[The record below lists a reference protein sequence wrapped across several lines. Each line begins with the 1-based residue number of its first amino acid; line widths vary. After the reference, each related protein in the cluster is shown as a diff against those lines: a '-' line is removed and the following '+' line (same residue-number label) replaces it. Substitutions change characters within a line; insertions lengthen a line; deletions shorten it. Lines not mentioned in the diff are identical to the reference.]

1 MTATTE
7 WPVKL
12 TAGWL
17 RGQYLSGTLDPE
29 QVIREIIRRAER
41 DKDMNIWIEPP
52 AEAQIAPYLA
62 ALKVL
67 NPQEYPLWG
76 IPFAVKDNIDVRGL
90 PTTAACPEFA
100 YQPDTDAAVVAR
112 LVAAGAVPV
121 GKSNLDQFA
130 TGLVG
135 VRSPYGETHN
145 ALRPEYIS
153 GGSSAGSAVAVA
165 RGQAVFSLGTDTAG
179 SGRVPAALNGLVGF
193 KPSLGAWPV
202 RGVVPACASLD
213 CVTVFA
219 HNLEDALTVDRAAR
233 GFEAA
238 DPWSRAV
245 KRAAAALPGK
255 LLLPEAPLD
264 FYGPHADEY
273 RRAWERAEAVVQA
286 LGLPVE
292 RVDCTLFSEAAAILY
307 DGPWVAERWA
317 DLAAF
322 VESHRDAVL
331 PVTESILSS
340 GAAERHTA
348 SSLFQ
353 AMHRLQRYKREAEL
367 LLRDAVLVL
376 PTCGGTWTREQVA
389 ANPVGANSDMGRYTN
404 HCNLLDL
411 SAVAIPAGEAAE
423 NLPFGITLFALADSE
438 HLLDG
443 AGRRLLAEGEGGGES
458 AVNSA
463 GTGAQPLAEC
473 QSLES
478 EGSAG
483 TGGTVGTAGTAG
495 TDVGV
500 GVGASAGTVAG
511 TVAGAATGADLP
523 VSGMVTLAVCGL
535 HMRGFPLEKQM
546 LEHGARFWQEART
559 AACYELVKLPTV
571 PAKPGLLRQAAGG
584 SAIELEL
591 WQMPVESLGAFA
603 TLIPAPLGL
612 GRVALADGRE
622 VTGFICEGYA
632 AAGAENV
639 TAYGGW
645 RYLPA
650 D

>member
-7 WPVKL
+7 WPAKL

-17 RGQYLSGTLDPE
+17 RGQYLNGTLDPE
-29 QVIREIIRRAER
+29 EVIREIIRRAER
-41 DKDMNIWIEPP
+41 DKEMNIWIEPP
-52 AEAQIAPYLA
+52 AEAQTAPFLA
-62 ALKVL
+62 ALKEL
-67 NPQEYPLWG
+67 NPQEHPLWG
-76 IPFAVKDNIDVRGL
+76 IPFAVKDNIDVKGL

-100 YQPDTDAAVVAR
+100 YQPDADAAVVAR
-112 LVAAGAVPV
+112 LVAAGAIPV

-145 ALRPEYIS
+145 ALRPEYIG

-179 SGRVPAALNGLVGF
+179 SGRVPAALNGLVGY

-233 GFEAA
+233 GFDAA
-238 DPWSRAV
+238 DPWSRSV
-245 KRAAAALPGK
+245 KREVAALPEK

-273 RRAWERAEAVVQA
+273 RRAWERAEAAVQA

-317 DLAAF
+317 DLAGF
-322 VESHRDAVL
+322 VERHREAVL

-367 LLRDAVLVL
+367 LLREAVLIL

-404 HCNLLDL
+404 HCNLLNL

-438 HLLDG
+438 HLLAG
-443 AGRRLLAEGEGGGES
+443 AGEVLAEGDSPGREDGLGASASSSAGAGTQLLAEHQPLEWEAGGGTSGAGSS
-458 AVNSA
+458 AGA
-463 GTGAQPLAEC
+463 EAGEAGGTGAA
-473 QSLES
+473 
-478 EGSAG
+478 
-483 TGGTVGTAGTAG
+483 
-495 TDVGV
+495 
-500 GVGASAGTVAG
+500 
-511 TVAGAATGADLP
+511 AGAELP
-523 VSGMVTLAVCGL
+523 ASGMVTLAVCGL

-546 LEHGARFWQEART
+546 LEHGARFWQEALT

-584 SAIELEL
+584 SAVELEL

-612 GRVALADGRE
+612 GQVALADGRE

>member
-7 WPVKL
+7 WPAKL

-17 RGQYLSGTLDPE
+17 RGQYLNGTLDPE
-29 QVIREIIRRAER
+29 EVIREIIRRAER
-41 DKDMNIWIEPP
+41 DKEMNIWIEPP
-52 AEAQIAPYLA
+52 AEAQIAPFLA
-62 ALKVL
+62 ALKEL
-67 NPQEYPLWG
+67 NPQEHPLWG
-76 IPFAVKDNIDVRGL
+76 IPFAVKDNIDVKGL

-100 YQPDTDAAVVAR
+100 YQPDADAAVVAR
-112 LVAAGAVPV
+112 LVAAGAIPV

-179 SGRVPAALNGLVGF
+179 SGRVPAALNGLVGY

-233 GFEAA
+233 GFDAA
-238 DPWSRAV
+238 DPWSRSV
-245 KRAAAALPGK
+245 KREATALPGK

-273 RRAWERAEAVVQA
+273 RRSWERAEAVVQG

-317 DLAAF
+317 DLAGF
-322 VESHRDAVL
+322 VESHREAVL

-353 AMHRLQRYKREAEL
+353 AMHRLQQYKRAAEL

-389 ANPVGANSDMGRYTN
+389 ANPVGANSEMGRYTN

-411 SAVAIPAGEAAE
+411 SAVAIPAGEAAG

-438 HLLDG
+438 HLLAG
-443 AGRRLLAEGEGGGES
+443 AGELLAEGDSPGREDGLGES
-458 AVNSA
+458 AGSSA
-463 GTGAQPLAEC
+463 GAEAGEAGGTGAA
-473 QSLES
+473 
-478 EGSAG
+478 
-483 TGGTVGTAGTAG
+483 
-495 TDVGV
+495 
-500 GVGASAGTVAG
+500 
-511 TVAGAATGADLP
+511 AGAELP
-523 VSGMVTLAVCGL
+523 ASSMVTLAVCGL

-584 SAIELEL
+584 SSIKLEL
-591 WQMPVESLGAFA
+591 WQMPLASLGSFA
-603 TLIPAPLGL
+603 SLIPAPLGL
-612 GRVALADGRE
+612 GRVILADGRE

>member
-1 MTATTE
+1 MTAITE
-7 WPVKL
+7 WPAKL

-29 QVIREIIRRAER
+29 EVIREIIRRAAR
-41 DKDMNIWIEPP
+41 DKDMNIWIEAP
-52 AEAQIAPYLA
+52 AVAQIAPYLA
-62 ALKVL
+62 ALKEL
-67 NPQEYPLWG
+67 NPQEHPLWG
-76 IPFAVKDNIDVRGL
+76 IPFAVKDNIDVKGL

-100 YQPDTDAAVVAR
+100 YQPEADAAVVAR
-112 LVAAGAVPV
+112 LVAAGAIPV

-179 SGRVPAALNGLVGF
+179 SGRVPAALNGLVGY

-233 GFEAA
+233 GFDAA
-238 DPWSRAV
+238 DPWSRSV
-245 KRAAAALPGK
+245 KREAAALPGK

-273 RRAWERAEAVVQA
+273 RRAWERAEAAVQA

-317 DLAAF
+317 DLAGF
-322 VESHRDAVL
+322 VESHREAVL

-353 AMHRLQRYKREAEL
+353 AMHRLQQYKREAEL

-376 PTCGGTWTREQVA
+376 PTCGGTWIREQVA

-411 SAVAIPAGEAAE
+411 SAVAIPAGEAAG

-438 HLLDG
+438 HLLAG
-443 AGRRLLAEGEGGGES
+443 AGARLLAEGNDGES
-458 AVNSA
+458 GGSA
-463 GTGAQPLAEC
+463 AGAEAQLLAEH

-478 EGSAG
+478 EAG
-483 TGGTVGTAGTAG
+483 GGTSGAGGTAGA
-495 TDVGV
+495 DVGE
-500 GVGASAGTVAG
+500 AGG
-511 TVAGAATGADLP
+511 TGAATSAELP
-523 VSGMVTLAVCGL
+523 ASGMVTLAVCGL

-546 LEHGARFWQEART
+546 LEHGAHFWQEART

-645 RYLPA
+645 RYLPT

>member
-7 WPVKL
+7 WPAKL

-17 RGQYLSGTLDPE
+17 RGQYLNGTLDPE
-29 QVIREIIRRAER
+29 EVIREIIRRAER
-41 DKDMNIWIEPP
+41 DKEMNIWIEPP
-52 AEAQIAPYLA
+52 AEAQTAPFLA
-62 ALKVL
+62 ALKEL
-67 NPQEYPLWG
+67 NPQEHPLWG
-76 IPFAVKDNIDVRGL
+76 IPFAVKDNIDVKGL

-100 YQPDTDAAVVAR
+100 YQPDADAAVVAR
-112 LVAAGAVPV
+112 LVAAGAIPV

-179 SGRVPAALNGLVGF
+179 SGRVPAALNGLVGY

-233 GFEAA
+233 GFDAA
-238 DPWSRAV
+238 DPWSRSV
-245 KRAAAALPGK
+245 KRGGAALPGK

-273 RRAWERAEAVVQA
+273 RRAWERAEAAVQA

-307 DGPWVAERWA
+307 EGPWVAERWA
-317 DLAAF
+317 DLAGF
-322 VESHRDAVL
+322 VERHREAVL
-331 PVTESILSS
+331 PVTELILSS

-353 AMHRLQRYKREAEL
+353 AMHRLQQYKREAVL
-367 LLRDAVLVL
+367 LLREAVLVL

-389 ANPVGANSDMGRYTN
+389 ANPVGANSDMGCYTN

-438 HLLDG
+438 HLLAG
-443 AGRRLLAEGEGGGES
+443 AGEVLAEGDSPGQEDGLGESASSSAGAGTQLLAERQPLEWEAGGGTS
-458 AVNSA
+458 GA
-463 GTGAQPLAEC
+463 G
-473 QSLES
+473 
-478 EGSAG
+478 
-483 TGGTVGTAGTAG
+483 GTAGTADA
-495 TDVGV
+495 DVGET
-500 GVGASAGTVAG
+500 GGT
-511 TVAGAATGADLP
+511 GAATGAELP
-523 VSGMVTLAVCGL
+523 ASGMVTLAVCGL

-559 AACYELVKLPTV
+559 AACYELFKLPTV

-584 SAIELEL
+584 GAVELEL

-612 GRVALADGRE
+612 GRVALAGGRE

-650 D
+650 E

>member
-1 MTATTE
+1 MATTE
-7 WPVKL
+7 WPAKL

-17 RGQYLSGTLDPE
+17 RRRYLSGALDPE
-29 QVIREIIRRAER
+29 QVIREIIRRAAR
-41 DKDMNIWIEPP
+41 DKAMNIWIEPP
-52 AEAQIAPYLA
+52 ADAQIRPYLE
-62 ALKVL
+62 ALSAM

-76 IPFAVKDNIDVRGL
+76 IPFAVKDNIDVKGL

-100 YQPDTDAAVVAR
+100 YLPDQDAAVVAR
-112 LVAAGAVPV
+112 LVAAGAIPV

-179 SGRVPAALNGLVGF
+179 SGRVPAALNGLVGY

-219 HNLEDALTVDRAAR
+219 HNLEDALAVDRAAR
-233 GFEAA
+233 GFDEA
-238 DPWSRAV
+238 DPWSRSV
-245 KRAAAALPGK
+245 KLQPAGLPAK
-255 LLLPEAPLD
+255 LLLPEAPPD

-273 RRAWERAEAVVQA
+273 RQAWERAEAAVQA

-292 RVDCTLFSEAAAILY
+292 RVDCTLFSEAASILY

-317 DLAAF
+317 GLGEF
-322 VESHRDAVL
+322 VEKHREAVL

-348 SSLFQ
+348 AGLFQ
-353 AMHRLQRYKREAEL
+353 AMHRLQRYKREAEVL
-367 LLRDAVLVL
+367 LKGAVLML
-376 PTCGGTWTREQVA
+376 PTCGGTWKREQVA
-389 ANPVGANSDMGRYTN
+389 VNPVGANSDMGRYTN

-411 SAVAIPAGEAAE
+411 SAVAVPAGEVADG
-423 NLPFGITLFALADSE
+423 LPFGITLFALADSE
-438 HLLDG
+438 HLLAGVG
-443 AGRRLLAEGEGGGES
+443 AQLLAESSSPEV
-458 AVNSA
+458 AA
-463 GTGAQPLAEC
+463 D
-473 QSLES
+473 
-478 EGSAG
+478 
-483 TGGTVGTAGTAG
+483 
-495 TDVGV
+495 DVV
-500 GVGASAGTVAG
+500 
-511 TVAGAATGADLP
+511 LP
-523 VSGMVTLAVCGL
+523 GMITLAVCGL

-559 AACYELVKLPTV
+559 APCYELVKLQTV
-571 PAKPGLLRQAAGG
+571 PPKPGLLRQAEGGG
-584 SAIELEL
+584 SVELEL
-591 WQMPVESLGAFA
+591 WQMPVASLGSFA
-603 TLIPAPLGL
+603 SLIPAPLGL
-612 GRVALADGRE
+612 GRVTLADGRE

-632 AAGAENV
+632 AAGAENI

-645 RYLPA
+645 RYLPVH
-650 D
+650 

>member
-1 MTATTE
+1 MTAITE
-7 WPVKL
+7 WPAKL

-17 RGQYLSGTLDPE
+17 RGQYLSGTLEPE
-29 QVIREIIRRAER
+29 EVIREIIRRAAR
-41 DKDMNIWIEPP
+41 DKDMNIWIEAP
-52 AEAQIAPYLA
+52 AVAQIAPYLA
-62 ALKVL
+62 ALKEL
-67 NPQEYPLWG
+67 NPQEHPLWG
-76 IPFAVKDNIDVRGL
+76 IPFAVKDNIDVKGL

-100 YQPDTDAAVVAR
+100 YQPEADAAVVAR
-112 LVAAGAVPV
+112 LVAAGAIPV

-179 SGRVPAALNGLVGF
+179 SGRVPAALNGLVGY

-238 DPWSRAV
+238 DPWSRSV
-245 KRAAAALPGK
+245 KREAAALPGK

-273 RRAWERAEAVVQA
+273 RRAWERAEAAVQE

-317 DLAAF
+317 DLAGF
-322 VESHRDAVL
+322 VESHREAVL

-353 AMHRLQRYKREAEL
+353 AMHRLQQYKREAEL

-376 PTCGGTWTREQVA
+376 PTCGGTWTREQLA

-411 SAVAIPAGEAAE
+411 SAVAIPAGEAAG

-438 HLLDG
+438 HLLAG
-443 AGRRLLAEGEGGGES
+443 AGARLLAEGNDGES
-458 AVNSA
+458 GGSSA
-463 GTGAQPLAEC
+463 GAEAQLLAEH
-473 QSLES
+473 QSLEP
-478 EGSAG
+478 EAG
-483 TGGTVGTAGTAG
+483 GGTSGAGGTAGA
-495 TDVGV
+495 DVGE
-500 GVGASAGTVAG
+500 AGG
-511 TVAGAATGADLP
+511 TGAATGAELP
-523 VSGMVTLAVCGL
+523 ASGMVTLAVCGL

-559 AACYELVKLPTV
+559 AACYELVKLPTM

-650 D
+650 E

>member
-1 MTATTE
+1 M
-7 WPVKL
+7 
-12 TAGWL
+12 
-17 RGQYLSGTLDPE
+17 
-29 QVIREIIRRAER
+29 
-41 DKDMNIWIEPP
+41 
-52 AEAQIAPYLA
+52 
-62 ALKVL
+62 
-67 NPQEYPLWG
+67 
-76 IPFAVKDNIDVRGL
+76 
-90 PTTAACPEFA
+90 
-100 YQPDTDAAVVAR
+100 
-112 LVAAGAVPV
+112 
-121 GKSNLDQFA
+121 
-130 TGLVG
+130 
-135 VRSPYGETHN
+135 
-145 ALRPEYIS
+145 
-153 GGSSAGSAVAVA
+153 
-165 RGQAVFSLGTDTAG
+165 
-179 SGRVPAALNGLVGF
+179 PAALNGLVGY

-238 DPWSRAV
+238 DPWSRCV
-245 KRAAAALPGK
+245 KREAAALPGK

-273 RRAWERAEAVVQA
+273 RRAWERAEAAVQE

-317 DLAAF
+317 DLAGF
-322 VESHRDAVL
+322 VESHREAVL

-353 AMHRLQRYKREAEL
+353 AMHRLQQYKREAEL

-376 PTCGGTWTREQVA
+376 PTCGGTWTREQLA

-411 SAVAIPAGEAAE
+411 SAVAVPAGEAAE

-438 HLLDG
+438 HLLAG
-443 AGRRLLAEGEGGGES
+443 AGARLLVEGDGGGES
-458 AVNSA
+458 AGSSA
-463 GTGAQPLAEC
+463 GAEVQLLAER
-473 QSLES
+473 QPMES
-478 EGSAG
+478 EDGVDASGA
-483 TGGTVGTAGTAG
+483 GGTSDAAG
-495 TDVGV
+495 TDVDETG
-500 GVGASAGTVAG
+500 GT
-511 TVAGAATGADLP
+511 GAATGDESP
-523 VSGMVTLAVCGL
+523 SSGMVTLAVCGL

-546 LEHGARFWQEART
+546 LEHGAHFWQEALT

-591 WQMPVESLGAFA
+591 WQMPVEALGAFA
-603 TLIPAPLGL
+603 ALIPAPLGL
-612 GRVALADGRE
+612 GRVVLADGRE

-650 D
+650 E

>member
-7 WPVKL
+7 WPAKL

-17 RGQYLSGTLDPE
+17 RGRYLNGTLDPE
-29 QVIREIIRRAER
+29 EVIREIIRRAER
-41 DKDMNIWIEPP
+41 DKEMNIWIEPP
-52 AEAQIAPYLA
+52 AEAQIAPFLA
-62 ALKVL
+62 ALKEL
-67 NPQEYPLWG
+67 NPQEHPLWG
-76 IPFAVKDNIDVRGL
+76 IPFAVKDNIDVKGL

-100 YQPDTDAAVVAR
+100 YQPDADAAVVAR
-112 LVAAGAVPV
+112 LVAAGAIPV

-135 VRSPYGETHN
+135 VRSPYGETYN
-145 ALRPEYIS
+145 ALRPAYIS

-233 GFEAA
+233 GFDAA
-238 DPWSRAV
+238 DPWSRSV
-245 KRAAAALPGK
+245 KREVAALPEK

-273 RRAWERAEAVVQA
+273 RRAWERAEAAVQA

-292 RVDCTLFSEAAAILY
+292 RVDCTLFFEAAAILY

-317 DLAAF
+317 DLAGF
-322 VESHRDAVL
+322 VERHREAVL

-367 LLRDAVLVL
+367 LLREAVLVL

-438 HLLDG
+438 HLLAG
-443 AGRRLLAEGEGGGES
+443 AGEVLAEGDSPGQEDGLGESASSSAGAGTQLLAERQPLEWEAGGGTSGAWVTAGAAGTADADVGE
-458 AVNSA
+458 AG
-463 GTGAQPLAEC
+463 GTGAA
-473 QSLES
+473 
-478 EGSAG
+478 
-483 TGGTVGTAGTAG
+483 
-495 TDVGV
+495 
-500 GVGASAGTVAG
+500 
-511 TVAGAATGADLP
+511 AGAGLP
-523 VSGMVTLAVCGL
+523 ASGMVTLAVCGL

-650 D
+650 E

>member
-1 MTATTE
+1 MTAITE
-7 WPVKL
+7 WPAKL

-17 RGQYLSGTLDPE
+17 REQYLSGTLDPE
-29 QVIREIIRRAER
+29 EVIREIIRRAAR
-41 DKDMNIWIEPP
+41 DKDMNIWIEAP
-52 AEAQIAPYLA
+52 AVAQIAPYLA
-62 ALKVL
+62 ALKEL
-67 NPQEYPLWG
+67 NPQEHPLWG
-76 IPFAVKDNIDVRGL
+76 IPFAVKDNIDVKGL

-100 YQPDTDAAVVAR
+100 YQPEADAAVVAR
-112 LVAAGAVPV
+112 LVAAGAIPV

-179 SGRVPAALNGLVGF
+179 SGRVPAALNGLVGY

-233 GFEAA
+233 GFDAA
-238 DPWSRAV
+238 DPWSRSV
-245 KRAAAALPGK
+245 KREAAALPGK

-273 RRAWERAEAVVQA
+273 RRTWERAEAAVQA

-317 DLAAF
+317 DLAGF
-322 VESHRDAVL
+322 VESHREAVL

-353 AMHRLQRYKREAEL
+353 AMHRLQQYKREAEL

-376 PTCGGTWTREQVA
+376 PTCGGTWTREQLA

-411 SAVAIPAGEAAE
+411 SAVAIPAGEAAG

-438 HLLDG
+438 HLLAG
-443 AGRRLLAEGEGGGES
+443 AGARFLAEGDDGESGGSSAGAEAQLLAEH
-458 AVNSA
+458 
-463 GTGAQPLAEC
+463 
-473 QSLES
+473 QSLEP
-478 EGSAG
+478 EAG
-483 TGGTVGTAGTAG
+483 GCTSGAGGTAGA
-495 TDVGV
+495 DVGE
-500 GVGASAGTVAG
+500 AGG
-511 TVAGAATGADLP
+511 IGAATGAAIAAESP
-523 VSGMVTLAVCGL
+523 ASGMVTLAVCGL

-546 LEHGARFWQEART
+546 LEHGAHFWQEART

-650 D
+650 E

>member
-7 WPVKL
+7 WPAKL

-17 RGQYLSGTLDPE
+17 RGQYLNGTLDPE
-29 QVIREIIRRAER
+29 EVIREIIRRAAR

-52 AEAQIAPYLA
+52 AEAQISPFLE
-62 ALKVL
+62 ALREL
-67 NPQEYPLWG
+67 NPQEHPLWG
-76 IPFAVKDNIDVRGL
+76 IPFAVKDNIDVKGL

-100 YQPDTDAAVVAR
+100 YQPEADAAVVAR
-112 LVAAGAVPV
+112 LVAAGAIPV

-165 RGQAVFSLGTDTAG
+165 LGQAVFSLGTDTAG
-179 SGRVPAALNGLVGF
+179 SGRVPAALNGLVGY

-219 HNLEDALTVDRAAR
+219 HNLEDALTVDHAAR
-233 GFEAA
+233 GFDAA
-238 DPWSRAV
+238 DPWSRSV
-245 KRAAAALPGK
+245 KRGRAALPGK
-255 LLLPEAPLD
+255 LLLPQAPLD

-273 RRAWERAEAVVQA
+273 RRAWERAEAAVQK

-317 DLAAF
+317 DLAGF
-322 VESHRDAVL
+322 VESHREAVL

-353 AMHRLQRYKREAEL
+353 AMHRLQQYKREAEL

-438 HLLDG
+438 HLLAG
-443 AGRRLLAEGEGGGES
+443 AGKLLAEGDSPGREDG
-458 AVNSA
+458 
-463 GTGAQPLAEC
+463 
-473 QSLES
+473 
-478 EGSAG
+478 
-483 TGGTVGTAGTAG
+483 
-495 TDVGV
+495 
-500 GVGASAGTVAG
+500 
-511 TVAGAATGADLP
+511 GAAAGDESP
-523 VSGMVTLAVCGL
+523 SSGMVTLAVCGL

-584 SAIELEL
+584 SAVELEL
-591 WQMPVESLGAFA
+591 WQMPVEALGAFA

-632 AAGAENV
+632 ATGAENV

-650 D
+650 E

>member
-1 MTATTE
+1 MTAITE
-7 WPVKL
+7 WPAKL

-17 RGQYLSGTLDPE
+17 REQYLSGTLDPE
-29 QVIREIIRRAER
+29 EVIREIIRRAAR
-41 DKDMNIWIEPP
+41 DKDMNIWIEAP
-52 AEAQIAPYLA
+52 AVAQIAPYLA
-62 ALKVL
+62 ALKEL
-67 NPQEYPLWG
+67 NPQEHPLWG
-76 IPFAVKDNIDVRGL
+76 IPFAVKDNIDVKGL

-100 YQPDTDAAVVAR
+100 YQPEADAAVVAR
-112 LVAAGAVPV
+112 LVAAGAIPV

-179 SGRVPAALNGLVGF
+179 SGRVPAALNGLVGY

-233 GFEAA
+233 GFDAA
-238 DPWSRAV
+238 DPWSRSV
-245 KRAAAALPGK
+245 KREAAALPGK

-273 RRAWERAEAVVQA
+273 RRAWERAEAAVQA

-317 DLAAF
+317 DLAGF
-322 VESHRDAVL
+322 VESHREAVL

-353 AMHRLQRYKREAEL
+353 AMHRLQQYKREAEL

-376 PTCGGTWTREQVA
+376 PTCGGTWIREQVA

-411 SAVAIPAGEAAE
+411 SAVAIPAGEAAG

-438 HLLDG
+438 HLLAG
-443 AGRRLLAEGEGGGES
+443 AGARLLAEGNDGES
-458 AVNSA
+458 GGSA
-463 GTGAQPLAEC
+463 AGAEAQLLAEH

-478 EGSAG
+478 EAG
-483 TGGTVGTAGTAG
+483 GGTSGAGGTAGA
-495 TDVGV
+495 DVGE
-500 GVGASAGTVAG
+500 AGG
-511 TVAGAATGADLP
+511 TGAATSAELP
-523 VSGMVTLAVCGL
+523 ASGMVTLAVCGL

-546 LEHGARFWQEART
+546 LEHGAHFWQEART

-645 RYLPA
+645 RYLPT

>member
-1 MTATTE
+1 MTARIVF
-7 WPVKL
+7 PAKL

-17 RGQYLSGTLDPE
+17 REQYLSGALNPE
-29 QVIREIIRRAER
+29 EVIQEIISRAER
-41 DKDMNIWIEPP
+41 DKGMNIWIEPP
-52 AEAQIAPYLA
+52 SESFIRPYLE
-62 ALKVL
+62 ALSEKD
-67 NPQEYPLWG
+67 PQIHPLWG
-76 IPFAVKDNIDVRGL
+76 IPFAVKDNIDVKGL

-100 YQPDTDAAVVAR
+100 YHPDEDAAVVVR
-112 LVAAGAVPV
+112 LISAGAIPV

-179 SGRVPAALNGLVGF
+179 SGRVPAALNGLVGY

-219 HNLEDALTVDRAAR
+219 HTLEDALAVDRAAR
-233 GFEAA
+233 GFDEA
-238 DPWSRAV
+238 DPWSRPVELQSAS
-245 KRAAAALPGK
+245 LPGK
-255 LLLPEAPLD
+255 LLLPEAPLE
-264 FYGPHADEY
+264 FYGPYAGEY
-273 RRAWERAEAVVQA
+273 RQAWEQAEAAVQA

-292 RVDCTLFSEAAAILY
+292 RVDCKLFFEAASILY

-317 DLAAF
+317 GLGEF
-322 VESHRDAVL
+322 VENHRDAVL

-353 AMHRLQRYKREAEL
+353 ATHRLQRCKRDAER

-389 ANPVGANSDMGRYTN
+389 ANPVGTNSDMGRYTN

-411 SAVAIPAGEAAE
+411 SAVAVPAGEAAE
-423 NLPFGITLFALADSE
+423 NLPFGITLFAGADSE
-438 HLLDG
+438 HLL
-443 AGRRLLAEGEGGGES
+443 
-458 AVNSA
+458 
-463 GTGAQPLAEC
+463 
-473 QSLES
+473 
-478 EGSAG
+478 
-483 TGGTVGTAGTAG
+483 AGTAALFLTEG
-495 TDVGV
+495 APTD
-500 GVGASAGTVAG
+500 
-511 TVAGAATGADLP
+511 AGAE
-523 VSGMVTLAVCGL
+523 VSSPGMITLAVCGL

-546 LEHGARFWQEART
+546 LEHGARFWQEVRT
-559 AACYELVKLPTV
+559 APCYELVKLQTV

-584 SAIELEL
+584 SSVELEL
-591 WQMPVESLGAFA
+591 WRMPAESLGAFA
-603 TLIPAPLGL
+603 SLIPAPLGL
-612 GRVALADGRE
+612 GRVALEDGRE

-632 AAGAENV
+632 AAGAENI

-645 RYLPA
+645 RYLTSHS
-650 D
+650 

>member
-17 RGQYLSGTLDPE
+17 REQYLSGTLDPE
-29 QVIREIIRRAER
+29 EVIREVIRRAER

-62 ALKVL
+62 ALREL
-67 NPQEYPLWG
+67 NPQEHPLWG
-76 IPFAVKDNIDVRGL
+76 VPFAVKDNIDVKGL

-100 YQPDTDAAVVAR
+100 YQPEADAAVVAR
-112 LVAAGAVPV
+112 LVAAGAIPV

-219 HNLEDALTVDRAAR
+219 HNLEEAITVDRAAR
-233 GFEAA
+233 GFDAA
-238 DPWSRAV
+238 DPWSRSV
-245 KRAAAALPGK
+245 KREAAALPGK
-255 LLLPEAPLD
+255 LLVPEAPLD

-273 RRAWERAEAVVQA
+273 RRAWERAEAAVQA
-286 LGLPVE
+286 LGLPIE

-317 DLAAF
+317 DLAGF
-322 VESHRDAVL
+322 VESHCEAVL

-353 AMHRLQRYKREAEL
+353 AMHRLQQYKRETEL
-367 LLRDAVLVL
+367 LLQDAVLIL

-423 NLPFGITLFALADSE
+423 GLPFGITLFALADSE
-438 HLLDG
+438 HLLAG
-443 AGRRLLAEGEGGGES
+443 AGARLLAEGHMPEEDGERAGS
-458 AVNSA
+458 AA
-463 GTGAQPLAEC
+463 GNEAQFLAER
-473 QSLES
+473 QTPES
-478 EGSAG
+478 EGSVG
-483 TGGTVGTAGTAG
+483 TSGTAGAAEA
-495 TDVGV
+495 DVGEDV
-500 GVGASAGTVAG
+500 GTGT
-511 TVAGAATGADLP
+511 GAATGAITGAASGAESP
-523 VSGMVTLAVCGL
+523 NPGMVILAVCGL

-559 AACYELVKLPTV
+559 AACYELVKLPTE
-571 PAKPGLLRQAAGG
+571 PAKPGLLRQVAGG
-584 SAIELEL
+584 AQSNWSCGRCQWNRWAHSR
-591 WQMPVESLGAFA
+591 SLSRLRWAW
-603 TLIPAPLGL
+603 
-612 GRVALADGRE
+612 D
-622 VTGFICEGYA
+622 
-632 AAGAENV
+632 
-639 TAYGGW
+639 GW
-645 RYLPA
+645 RLPMA
-650 D
+650 AK

>member
-1 MTATTE
+1 M
-7 WPVKL
+7 
-12 TAGWL
+12 
-17 RGQYLSGTLDPE
+17 
-29 QVIREIIRRAER
+29 
-41 DKDMNIWIEPP
+41 
-52 AEAQIAPYLA
+52 
-62 ALKVL
+62 
-67 NPQEYPLWG
+67 
-76 IPFAVKDNIDVRGL
+76 
-90 PTTAACPEFA
+90 
-100 YQPDTDAAVVAR
+100 
-112 LVAAGAVPV
+112 
-121 GKSNLDQFA
+121 
-130 TGLVG
+130 
-135 VRSPYGETHN
+135 
-145 ALRPEYIS
+145 
-153 GGSSAGSAVAVA
+153 
-165 RGQAVFSLGTDTAG
+165 
-179 SGRVPAALNGLVGF
+179 
-193 KPSLGAWPV
+193 

-238 DPWSRAV
+238 DPWSRSV
-245 KRAAAALPGK
+245 KREAAALPGK

-273 RRAWERAEAVVQA
+273 RRAWERAEAAVQE

-317 DLAAF
+317 DLAGF
-322 VESHRDAVL
+322 VESHREAVL

-348 SSLFQ
+348 SSLFR
-353 AMHRLQRYKREAEL
+353 AMHRLQQYKREAEL

-376 PTCGGTWTREQVA
+376 PTCGGTWTREQLA

-411 SAVAIPAGEAAE
+411 SAVAIPAGEAAG

-438 HLLDG
+438 HLLAG
-443 AGRRLLAEGEGGGES
+443 AGKLLAEGDDGES
-458 AVNSA
+458 GGSSS
-463 GTGAQPLAEC
+463 GAEAQLLAEH
-473 QSLES
+473 QSLEP
-478 EGSAG
+478 EAG
-483 TGGTVGTAGTAG
+483 GGTSGAGGTTGA
-495 TDVGV
+495 DVGE
-500 GVGASAGTVAG
+500 AGG
-511 TVAGAATGADLP
+511 IGAATGAATAAESP
-523 VSGMVTLAVCGL
+523 ASGMVTLAVCGL

-650 D
+650 E

>member
-1 MTATTE
+1 MTAITE
-7 WPVKL
+7 WPAKL

-29 QVIREIIRRAER
+29 EVIREIIRRAAR
-41 DKDMNIWIEPP
+41 DKDMNIWIEAP
-52 AEAQIAPYLA
+52 AVAQIAPYLA
-62 ALKVL
+62 ALKEL
-67 NPQEYPLWG
+67 NPQEHPLWG
-76 IPFAVKDNIDVRGL
+76 IPFAVKDNIDVKGL

-100 YQPDTDAAVVAR
+100 YQPEADAAVVAR
-112 LVAAGAVPV
+112 LVAAGAIPV

-179 SGRVPAALNGLVGF
+179 SGRVPAALNGLVGY

-219 HNLEDALTVDRAAR
+219 NNLEDALTVDRAAR

-238 DPWSRAV
+238 DPWSRSV
-245 KRAAAALPGK
+245 KREAAALPGK

-273 RRAWERAEAVVQA
+273 RRAWERAEAAVQE

-292 RVDCTLFSEAAAILY
+292 RVDCTLFFEAAAILY

-317 DLAAF
+317 DLAGF
-322 VESHRDAVL
+322 VERHREAVL

-353 AMHRLQRYKREAEL
+353 AMHRLQQYKREAEL

-411 SAVAIPAGEAAE
+411 SAVAIPAGEAAG

-438 HLLDG
+438 HLLAG
-443 AGRRLLAEGEGGGES
+443 AGARLLAEGNDGES
-458 AVNSA
+458 GGSA
-463 GTGAQPLAEC
+463 AGAEAQLLAEH

-478 EGSAG
+478 EAG
-483 TGGTVGTAGTAG
+483 GGTSGAGGTAGA
-495 TDVGV
+495 DVGE
-500 GVGASAGTVAG
+500 AGG
-511 TVAGAATGADLP
+511 TGAATSAELP
-523 VSGMVTLAVCGL
+523 ASGMVTLAVCGL

-591 WQMPVESLGAFA
+591 WQMPVEALGAFA
-603 TLIPAPLGL
+603 ALIPAPLGL

-650 D
+650 E

>member
-7 WPVKL
+7 WPAKL

-17 RGQYLSGTLDPE
+17 RGRYLNGTLDPE
-29 QVIREIIRRAER
+29 EVIREIIRRAAR
-41 DKDMNIWIEPP
+41 DKGMNIWIEPP
-52 AEAQIAPYLA
+52 VEAQIAPYLA
-62 ALKVL
+62 ALKEL
-67 NPQEYPLWG
+67 NPQEHPLWG
-76 IPFAVKDNIDVRGL
+76 IPFAVKDNIDVKGL

-100 YQPDTDAAVVAR
+100 YQPDADAAVVAR
-112 LVAAGAVPV
+112 LVAAGAIPV

-179 SGRVPAALNGLVGF
+179 SGRVPAALNGLVGY

-219 HNLEDALTVDRAAR
+219 HNLEDALAVDRAAR
-233 GFEAA
+233 GFDAA
-238 DPWSRAV
+238 DPWSRPV
-245 KRAAAALPGK
+245 KRRSAALPAK

-273 RRAWERAEAVVQA
+273 RRAWERAEAAVQA

-292 RVDCTLFSEAAAILY
+292 RVDCTLFSEAASILY

-317 DLAAF
+317 DLAGF
-322 VESHRDAVL
+322 VELHRDAVL

-353 AMHRLQRYKREAEL
+353 AMHRLQQYKRETEL

-438 HLLDG
+438 HLLAG
-443 AGRRLLAEGEGGGES
+443 AGKLLAEGDGGES
-458 AVNSA
+458 AGSA
-463 GTGAQPLAEC
+463 VGAGAQFLAEP
-473 QSLES
+473 QSPES
-478 EGSAG
+478 EA
-483 TGGTVGTAGTAG
+483 
-495 TDVGV
+495 
-500 GVGASAGTVAG
+500 GVGA
-511 TVAGAATGADLP
+511 TGAESP
-523 VSGMVTLAVCGL
+523 ASGMVTLAVCGL

-546 LEHGARFWQEART
+546 LEHGARFWQT
-559 AACYELVKLPTV
+559 AQTAPCYELVKLPTK
-571 PAKPGLLRQAAGG
+571 PAKPGLLRQAEGG
-584 SAIELEL
+584 GAVELEL
-591 WQMPVESLGAFA
+591 WQMPVQSLGAFA

-650 D
+650 E